1 MRMVNWTAPVLL
13 SVALHV
19 GALALYLLEGQ
30 QRAGTAQGVGE
41 GGVEFDLGLAGS
53 YEDSALQAVAD
64 EPEPTDEKPSA
75 GQVPEP
81 QREMKAAP
89 EHEVIQP
96 VPVPPEPKVATV
108 KAPIEEKTVV
118 VASRSDTVEPPETH
132 QEPEDMRPVDPAT
145 DSREIADPAIPK
157 LRENS
162 MAKSSRQASGSA
174 SSRHSGGTAG
184 DPKSY
189 YGLLMAWL
197 NQHKRYPPE
206 LKKKKTQGVVQVR
219 FTIDSAGHLL
229 SSRIEKSSGH
239 PRLDEAALMMLAD
252 ASPMPEIPVAMGRE
266 KLTLVIPVE
275 YSLITNSFR

>member
-1 MRMVNWTAPVLL
+1 MRMLNWTAPVLL

-19 GALALYLLEGQ
+19 GVVALYLLEGQ
-30 QRAGTAQGVGE
+30 PRAGAAQGVGE

-53 YEDSALQAVAD
+53 YQDNTRQELDP
-64 EPEPTDEKPSA
+64 EPEPREEKPA
-75 GQVPEP
+75 AEQVPES
-81 QREMKAAP
+81 QREVKTATPAAP
-89 EHEVIQP
+89 DVIP
-96 VPVPPEPKVATV
+96 RLPAEPQVEAV
-108 KAPIEEKTVV
+108 QAPMREQTVV
-118 VASRSDTVEPPETH
+118 VASGPETAAPA
-132 QEPEDMRPVDPAT
+132 EENPDPEDVGR
-145 DSREIADPAIPK
+145 ADPARDSVDISDRAMPK
-157 LRENS
+157 PRESS
-162 MAKSSRQASGSA
+162 MAKHSRQATGSA
-174 SSRHSGGTAG
+174 SSRRSGGAAG

-197 NQHKRYPPE
+197 NQHKRYPPQ
-206 LKKKKTQGVVQVR
+206 LKKSKTQGVVQVR
-219 FTIDSAGHLL
+219 FTIDSAGYLL

>member
-19 GALALYLLEGQ
+19 GAVALYLLEGQ
-30 QRAGTAQGVGE
+30 QREGTAQGLGE

-64 EPEPTDEKPSA
+64 EPEPTDEKPTA
-75 GQVPEP
+75 GQVPEL
-81 QREMKAAP
+81 QREMKAEP
-89 EHEVIQP
+89 EPEVIQP
-96 VPVPPEPKVATV
+96 VPPESKVAVVT
-108 KAPIEEKTVV
+108 ASIEEKTVV
-118 VASRSDTVEPPETH
+118 LASRPDTVEPPEAH
-132 QEPEDMRPVDPAT
+132 HEPEDLRPVDPAT
-145 DSREIADPAIPK
+145 DSKEIAGPAIPK

-174 SSRHSGGTAG
+174 SSRRSGGTAG

-189 YGLLMAWL
+189 YSLLMAWL

>member
-1 MRMVNWTAPVLL
+1 MRMLNWTAPVLL

-19 GALALYLLEGQ
+19 GAVALYLLEGQ
-30 QRAGTAQGVGE
+30 QRAGTAQGLGE

-53 YEDSALQAVAD
+53 YEDSALQAVAN
-64 EPEPTDEKPSA
+64 EPEPTDEKPPA

-81 QREMKAAP
+81 QREMVAEP
-89 EHEVIQP
+89 EPEVIQP
-96 VPVPPEPKVATV
+96 FPPEPKVAVVT
-108 KAPIEEKTVV
+108 ASIEEKTVV
-118 VASRSDTVEPPETH
+118 LASRPDTVEPPEAH
-132 QEPEDMRPVDPAT
+132 HEPEDIRPVDPAT
-145 DSREIADPAIPK
+145 DSKEIADPAIPK

-162 MAKSSRQASGSA
+162 LAKSSRQASGSA
-174 SSRHSGGTAG
+174 SSRRSGGTAG